1 VKIVY
6 CIARSDTIGGAHVHV
21 IHMSSWLRSLGYD
34 ASVIVG
40 GEGIFCDELSRKKV
54 PYCVCRHLRRPI
66 NLFHDAAAFLELRQ
80 LIRKLSPNVI
90 SLHSAKAG
98 ILGRLAAAGS
108 NCAVLFTA
116 HGWSFAEGVPSRK
129 ARVYKV
135 LERVTAQLADRIIT
149 VSEHDRALALDSGI
163 GRPGQIVTILNA
175 MPDSSA
181 RARMDHVSG
190 LTRIVMVARLD
201 EQKDHVTLFAAL
213 AKLNDKSWIVELVG
227 DGALEANLRKA
238 ADEFEIADRVRFL
251 GFRRDVDEI
260 LARSHL
266 FVLASKWEGFP
277 RSIIEAM
284 RAGLP
289 IIASNVGGV
298 SESVIENETGFV
310 VPRGDA
316 ELLRSRL
323 AYLLDRPEERARLG
337 AEARRIYEK
346 NFRFDRMALETLS
359 LYQDIVAGVQCADT

>member
-1 VKIVY
+1 
-6 CIARSDTIGGAHVHV
+6 
-21 IHMSSWLRSLGYD
+21 MSSWLRSLGYD

-108 NCAVLFTA
+108 NCAVLFKA

-181 RARMDHVSG
+181 RAKMDHVSG

-277 RSIIEAM
+277 RVLIH
-284 RAGLP
+284 GLDC
-289 IIASNVGGV
+289 VC
-298 SESVIENETGFV
+298 
-310 VPRGDA
+310 
-316 ELLRSRL
+316 
-323 AYLLDRPEERARLG
+323 G
-337 AEARRIYEK
+337 AKRR
-346 NFRFDRMALETLS
+346 
-359 LYQDIVAGVQCADT
+359 V